1 MGTVHRARKQLARK
15 QLPATARTLLRV
27 RIARA
32 RRFRELGKEGTAT
45 DGLMGGSDDAAVG
58 TLPAAVA
65 SGRGASA
72 VRLPRR
78 KKGAVRIS
86 GSAAQLR
93 SQIDASGVAT
103 TKERWTFIAQL
114 AAVGLQQ
121 CYRHLAAHAGVH
133 SLRQLLELRGAG
145 QLESVLQGCSDHIG
159 PTQRQQIWALVQHHT
174 LSAWGGSHGR
184 SSAAGARG
192 DGRKAEGTY
201 RGKASVQQKQQH
213 GADATA
219 GQGRA
224 NRCSC
229 ARQTWIAR
237 HTRHTQQQSPSGL
250 ATITGTSDTG
260 GGCVM
265 RRRASSPNTS
275 RHTSDAQVSASSSSS
290 SSSSGQRRPPQ
301 LDLPPAGQHRSAF
314 VSGGPR
320 VRPQSAPP
328 SPPSGAAHN
337 RDQPRGARQ
346 ACLLPQRSSQGTT
359 TAGSRATKAAEEEA
373 KGQEEKDGLLGFQ
386 QQRWRARPHSA
397 AMAQRALR
405 LKPSRRRRQ
414 RRPRS
419 RRHEQQQRPRS
430 ASDST
435 AEVGRGWAAQP
446 EQTSPPP
453 PQGEGVGV
461 AIVAVHGLLQHVR
474 QAAQQAQQLRQQ
486 SQQSQ
491 QSQRPAVS
499 GGEMAAARQRQ
510 QSLGR
515 HKRAATT
522 AEARMTRSQSQAAA
536 GSRARRPTA
545 TMRKPLPRSSSS
557 STISDTRRRATQAA
571 AGVHEAPPSLVV
583 VMPSPVATD
592 PPDGGGGG
600 GGGLAP
606 WGGL

>member
-1 MGTVHRARKQLARK
+1 M
-15 QLPATARTLLRV
+15 

-32 RRFRELGKEGTAT
+32 RRSFREAGSWGRKGTAT
-45 DGLMGGSDDAAVG
+45 DSLMGGSDDAAVG
-58 TLPAAVA
+58 TRPTAVA
-65 SGRGASA
+65 SGRSASA

-103 TKERWTFIAQL
+103 TEERWTFIAQL

-121 CYRHLAAHAGVH
+121 CYRHLAAHAGIH

-184 SSAAGARG
+184 SSAARARG
-192 DGRKAEGTY
+192 DGCKTEGTY

-237 HTRHTQQQSPSGL
+237 HTRHAQQQSPSCL

-260 GGCVM
+260 GEFVM
-265 RRRASSPNTS
+265 RRRASSPNAS
-275 RHTSDAQVSASSSSS
+275 RHTSDAQVSASLSSS
-290 SSSSGQRRPPQ
+290 SSSSGRRRPPQ
-301 LDLPPAGQHRSAF
+301 LDLPPAGQHKSSL

-359 TAGSRATKAAEEEA
+359 AGSHATKAAEAEA

-397 AMAQRALR
+397 AAQRALR
-405 LKPSRRRRQ
+405 LKPRRRQ

-419 RRHEQQQRPRS
+419 RRHEQQQQQQQQRPRS
-430 ASDST
+430 AS
-435 AEVGRGWAAQP
+435 EVGRGWAAQP
-446 EQTSPPP
+446 EQASPPPPPP

-474 QAAQQAQQLRQQ
+474 QAAQQAQRQLRQQ
-486 SQQSQ
+486 QQQQRSQR
-491 QSQRPAVS
+491 SQRPAVKLS
-499 GGEMAAARQRQ
+499 EEGEVAAARRRQ

-515 HKRAATT
+515 HKRATTTT
-522 AEARMTRSQSQAAA
+522 AEARMMRSQSQAAA
-536 GSRARRPTA
+536 GSVRARRPTA
-545 TMRKPLPRSSSS
+545 TMRKPLPRSSGSSS
-557 STISDTRRRATQAA
+557 STTSDTRRRAATQAA
-571 AGVHEAPPSLVV
+571 AGVHEQAPPPLVV
-583 VMPSPVATD
+583 VMPSPVVTTD
-592 PPDGGGGG
+592 PPGGGDGGGGG